1 MNQVFPWREAPA
13 TAFAVIGDP
22 ISHSLSPKMQTAALR
37 ALGRSETYVA
47 IHVPE
52 GEVAEALDYLKSLGT
67 FGVNVTVPHKLA
79 ALEWSRE
86 PDELAVFLGAAN
98 TLNLQT
104 GKAINTDAG
113 GFEMVVEKLVR
124 PHHLGVTKPK
134 ALILGAGGSA
144 RSVILALHDQG
155 YDVSLYNRT
164 RSRAETLLADMKVSY
179 VSLLDSPEISDC
191 DLLVNTTSI
200 SLKGGGSSASSELG
214 IDFAHGKKG
223 LYALDLSYDK
233 AGNPTPFLWEA
244 AENGYSTQDGRA
256 MLVYQGAM
264 ALMWWLK
271 DEGVDINTIIPRMAA
286 AVGIELP
293 TMT

>member
-1 MNQVFPWREAPA
+1 MNEVFPWREAPS
-13 TAFAVIGDP
+13 TTFAVIGDP

-37 ALGRSETYVA
+37 AIGRSETYVA

-52 GEVAEALDYLKSLGT
+52 GEVADALNHLKRLGT
-67 FGVNVTVPHKLA
+67 LGVNVTVPHKLA
-79 ALEWSRE
+79 ALEWATE
-86 PDELAVFLGAAN
+86 PDQRAVLLGAAN

-104 GKAINTDAG
+104 GRAINTDAI

-124 PHHLGVTKPK
+124 PYQNSSRPK

-144 RSVILALHDQG
+144 RSVILALNDQK
-155 YDVSLYNRT
+155 YEISLYNRT
-164 RSRAETLLADMKVSY
+164 RARAETLLADMKVGY
-179 VSLLDSPEISDC
+179 VKLLDSPDISEC

-214 IDFAHGKKG
+214 IDLGSGKKG
-223 LYALDLSYDK
+223 LHALDLSYDK
-233 AGNPTPFLWEA
+233 AGNLTPFLKEA
-244 AENGYSTQDGRA
+244 AQYGYSTQDGRA

-264 ALMWWLK
+264 ALMWWLN
-271 DEGVDINTIIPRMAA
+271 DDGVNIKRIIPPMAA